1 MSDVVPYDQLT
12 AFLKDASAF
21 EIYRLSV
28 ALKHELDNPKR
39 LAYINK
45 KVTLGDTVE
54 YFEARAQT
62 FIKATVVRKTSK
74 FVVVFH
80 DGQQWKIPLY
90 MLKIDSRDFIFEEK
104 DKGLNKNNLKMGD
117 LVGFHHQEHVITG
130 AIQRL
135 NQKTVTII
143 TPTQK
148 QWRVSYSLLHQ
159 IIDGESIEASTRQL
173 LDGY

>member
-12 AFLKDASAF
+12 AFLKGASAF
-21 EIYRLSV
+21 EIYRISV

-39 LAYINK
+39 LAHINK
-45 KVTLGDTVE
+45 KISLGDTVE
-54 YFEARAQT
+54 YFEARTQT
-62 FIKATVVRKTSK
+62 FIKAAVVRKNPKS
-74 FVVVFH
+74 VVVFH
-80 DGQQWKIPLY
+80 DEQQWKIPLY
-90 MLKIDSRDFIFEEK
+90 MLKIDSRDFVFEEK
-104 DKGLNKNNLKMGD
+104 EKGLNKNNLKIGS
-117 LVGFHHQEHVITG
+117 LVGFHHHEHVITG

-159 IIDGESIEASTRQL
+159 IIDGESVEESPLQSL
-173 LDGY
+173 Q